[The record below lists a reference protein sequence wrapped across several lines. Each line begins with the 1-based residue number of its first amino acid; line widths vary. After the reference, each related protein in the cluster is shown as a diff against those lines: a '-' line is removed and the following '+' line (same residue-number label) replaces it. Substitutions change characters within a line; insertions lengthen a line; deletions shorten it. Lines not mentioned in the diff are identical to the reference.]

1 MRFPVELILQD
12 PVLYISFPLV
22 WSLLDFFAAN
32 SDVEDGFNNAGIL
45 GLDTSDFVLNFTLTT
60 FGAIHKIRDK
70 RFQFLTPP
78 TPYDNM

>member
-45 GLDTSDFVLNFTLTT
+45 GFDTSDFVLNFTLTT
-60 FGAIHKIRDK
+60 FGAIHKIRDAI
-70 RFQFLTPP
+70 FPIFYI
-78 TPYDNM
+78 PYPL